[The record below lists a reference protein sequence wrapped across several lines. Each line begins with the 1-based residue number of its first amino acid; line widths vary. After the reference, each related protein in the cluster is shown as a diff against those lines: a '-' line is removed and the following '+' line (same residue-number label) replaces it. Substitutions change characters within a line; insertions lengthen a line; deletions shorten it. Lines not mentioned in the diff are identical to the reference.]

1 RSASIECRDG
11 EFITLFIAQVDI
23 ETNTLTYCSC
33 GHEPALLLRGCK
45 VIELDEGGMVL
56 GILPETEYVIKT
68 VEFKQGDLLL
78 MYTDGLIDAMNFEGQ
93 IWGKEPMLK
102 ALKKCPR
109 VTAEGF
115 VHNLLRYR
123 RRFSGLASQTD
134 DTSIVVIRRD
144 DNANPCIARQRRNNR
159 IYNRMHPF
167 IITID
172 GPAGVGKS
180 TVARMLA
187 KEVSA
192 VFLDTGASYRA
203 VTVAAM
209 NAGVDPTD
217 AQAVLA
223 VMDRST
229 FDFRHEG
236 DVLRV
241 FIDGKDATVAIR
253 EPQITENVKHIAG
266 QPQLR
271 SRLVKLQKEFAAQFD
286 KVVTEGRDQ
295 GTVVFPE
302 AHFKFFLTADPK
314 ERTRRRHEELK
325 AAGKEMDFDA
335 LHEQITRR
343 DASDQNRAVS
353 PLKPADDAI
362 HIDTTHIDAAG
373 VVNRMLEVIEAQHG

>member
-1 RSASIECRDG
+1 
-11 EFITLFIAQVDI
+11 
-23 ETNTLTYCSC
+23 
-33 GHEPALLLRGCK
+33 
-45 VIELDEGGMVL
+45 
-56 GILPETEYVIKT
+56 
-68 VEFKQGDLLL
+68 
-78 MYTDGLIDAMNFEGQ
+78 
-93 IWGKEPMLK
+93 
-102 ALKKCPR
+102 
-109 VTAEGF
+109 
-115 VHNLLRYR
+115 
-123 RRFSGLASQTD
+123 
-134 DTSIVVIRRD
+134 
-144 DNANPCIARQRRNNR
+144 
-159 IYNRMHPF
+159 MHPF

-187 KEVSA
+187 KELSA

-209 NAGVDPTD
+209 NAGVDLTD
-217 AQAVLA
+217 VQAVLG

-229 FDFRHEG
+229 FDFKHEG
-236 DVLRV
+236 DVLKV
-241 FIDGKDATVAIR
+241 AIDGKDATLAIR

-271 SRLVKLQKEFAAQFD
+271 SRLVELQKKFASQFD

-302 AHFKFFLTADPK
+302 AQFKFFLTADPK

-335 LHEQITRR
+335 LHEQIKQR
-343 DASDQNRAVS
+343 DASDQNRTVS

-362 HIDTTHIDAAG
+362 HIDTTQIDAAG
-373 VVNRMLEVIEAQHG
+373 VVKKMLEVIKQHG

>member
-1 RSASIECRDG
+1 
-11 EFITLFIAQVDI
+11 
-23 ETNTLTYCSC
+23 
-33 GHEPALLLRGCK
+33 
-45 VIELDEGGMVL
+45 
-56 GILPETEYVIKT
+56 
-68 VEFKQGDLLL
+68 
-78 MYTDGLIDAMNFEGQ
+78 
-93 IWGKEPMLK
+93 
-102 ALKKCPR
+102 
-109 VTAEGF
+109 
-115 VHNLLRYR
+115 
-123 RRFSGLASQTD
+123 
-134 DTSIVVIRRD
+134 
-144 DNANPCIARQRRNNR
+144 
-159 IYNRMHPF
+159 MHPF

-209 NAGVDPTD
+209 NAGVDLTD
-217 AQAVLA
+217 AQAVLE

-241 FIDGKDATVAIR
+241 SIDGKDATVAIR
-253 EPQITENVKHIAG
+253 EPQITENVKHIAA

>member
-1 RSASIECRDG
+1 
-11 EFITLFIAQVDI
+11 
-23 ETNTLTYCSC
+23 
-33 GHEPALLLRGCK
+33 
-45 VIELDEGGMVL
+45 
-56 GILPETEYVIKT
+56 
-68 VEFKQGDLLL
+68 
-78 MYTDGLIDAMNFEGQ
+78 
-93 IWGKEPMLK
+93 
-102 ALKKCPR
+102 
-109 VTAEGF
+109 
-115 VHNLLRYR
+115 
-123 RRFSGLASQTD
+123 
-134 DTSIVVIRRD
+134 
-144 DNANPCIARQRRNNR
+144 
-159 IYNRMHPF
+159 MHPF

-187 KEVSA
+187 KELSA

-209 NAGVDPTD
+209 NAGVDLTD
-217 AQAVLA
+217 VQAVLE

-229 FDFRHEG
+229 FDFKHEA
-236 DVLRV
+236 DVLKV
-241 FIDGKDATVAIR
+241 TIDGKDATLAIR

-271 SRLVKLQKEFAAQFD
+271 SRLVELQKKFAAQFD

-295 GTVVFPE
+295 GTVVFPN
-302 AHFKFFLTADPK
+302 AQFKFFLTADPK

-335 LHEQITRR
+335 LHEQITQR

-362 HIDTTHIDAAG
+362 HIDTTHIDVAG
-373 VVNRMLEVIEAQHG
+373 VVKKMLEVIEAQDG